1 MNTISKML
9 MTSALAALVAS
20 CGQKKEAET
29 EATPAPAGDLVD
41 YAAVLSE
48 ELSLLLGRKA
58 VLSEKKGRGKIELFF
73 DNADDREQLIQFL
86 KTGNRK

>member
-1 MNTISKML
+1 MGS
-9 MTSALAALVAS
+9 SARAWP
-20 CGQKKEAET
+20 AESSPRST
-29 EATPAPAGDLVD
+29 REATPAPAGDLVD

>member
-1 MNTISKML
+1 M
-9 MTSALAALVAS
+9 
-20 CGQKKEAET
+20 
-29 EATPAPAGDLVD
+29 D